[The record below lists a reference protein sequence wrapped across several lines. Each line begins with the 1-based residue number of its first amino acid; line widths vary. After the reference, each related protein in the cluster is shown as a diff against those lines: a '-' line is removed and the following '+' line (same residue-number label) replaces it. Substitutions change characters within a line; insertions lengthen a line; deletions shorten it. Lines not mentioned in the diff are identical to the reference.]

1 MSAEFRAHTL
11 PRAAGAALRPP
22 HAALLKYWAIARVTL
37 ATQTAYLGEIAVRT
51 VFLAMVL
58 YIFVQLWTVTYEAMG
73 RQTIEG
79 FSVAQ
84 MIWYLTVTESI
95 LISRPRVSRDI
106 DQDVRSGDVA
116 YQLIRPYDYVLFRLA
131 AYLGERALRFGSCLA
146 IGTALA
152 LLYVGPIELSPTA
165 LLAAGLVVLV
175 GAVVDF
181 LGAVAIGLCA
191 FWVEDTQPL
200 QLLYDR
206 AIMLLGGL
214 LLPLELF
221 PDWIAR
227 ILAALPFQLILY
239 APARIAV
246 TGDLSSL
253 TLILVQL
260 GVTLAVALA
269 LARGV
274 FALATR
280 RLHANG
286 G

>member
-1 MSAEFRAHTL
+1 M
-11 PRAAGAALRPP
+11 
-22 HAALLKYWAIARVTL
+22 KYWAIARVTL

-58 YIFVQLWTVTYEAMG
+58 YIFVQLWTVTYAAMG
-73 RQTIEG
+73 RQTVAG

-95 LISRPRVSRDI
+95 LLSRPRVSREI

-152 LLYVGPIELSPTA
+152 LLYVGPIELDA
-165 LLAAGLVVLV
+165 AAVLAAGLVVLV

-181 LGAVAIGLCA
+181 MGAVAIGLCA

-206 AIMLLGGL
+206 SIMLLGGL

-246 TGDLSSL
+246 TGDLSGLS
-253 TLILVQL
+253 LILAQL
-260 GVTLAVALA
+260 AVTLAVAYA

>member
-1 MSAEFRAHTL
+1 MS
-11 PRAAGAALRPP
+11 
-22 HAALLKYWAIARVTL
+22 KYVAIARITL
-37 ATQTAYLGEIAVRT
+37 ATQAAYLGELAIRT

-58 YIFVQLWTVTYEAMG
+58 YIFVQLWTVTYGAMG
-73 RQTIEG
+73 TRSVSG

-84 MIWYLTVTESI
+84 MIWYLVVTEAVM
-95 LISRPRVSRDI
+95 LSRPRVSREI
-106 DQDVRSGDVA
+106 DEDVRSGDVA
-116 YQLIRPYDYVLFRLA
+116 YQLIRPYDYVLFRMA
-131 AYLGERALRFGSCLA
+131 QYLGERALRMGSCLA
-146 IGTALA
+146 IGSLLA
-152 LLYVGPIELSPTA
+152 LLYVGPIELSPAA
-165 LLAAGLVVLV
+165 LLAAALVLV
-175 GAVVDF
+175 TGAVIDF
-181 LGAVAIGLCA
+181 LGAVAVGLCA
-191 FWVEDTQPL
+191 FWIEDTAPL

-221 PDWIAR
+221 PEWIAQ
-227 ILAALPFQLILY
+227 ILLVLPFQLILY

-246 TGDLSSL
+246 TGDLSMVPTVL
-253 TLILVQL
+253 AQL
-260 GVTLAVALA
+260 AVTLLGALL

>member
-1 MSAEFRAHTL
+1 VS
-11 PRAAGAALRPP
+11 
-22 HAALLKYWAIARVTL
+22 KYVAIARITV
-37 ATQTAYLGEIAVRT
+37 ATQAAYLGELAIRT

-73 RQTIEG
+73 TQTVAG

-84 MIWYLTVTESI
+84 MIWYLVVTEAVM
-95 LISRPRVSRDI
+95 LSRPRVMREI

-116 YQLIRPYDYVLFRLA
+116 YQLIRPYDYVLFRMA
-131 AYLGERALRFGSCLA
+131 QYLGERLLRMGSCLA
-146 IGTALA
+146 IGSLLA
-152 LLYVGPIELSPTA
+152 LLYVGPIELSPAA
-165 LLAAGLVVLV
+165 LLAAALVLLT

-181 LGAVAIGLCA
+181 LGAVAVGLCA
-191 FWVEDTQPL
+191 FWIEDTAPL

-221 PDWIAR
+221 PEWIAR
-227 ILAALPFQLILY
+227 ILLALPFQLILY

-246 TGDLSSL
+246 TGDLSMVPTVL
-253 TLILVQL
+253 AQL
-260 GVTLAVALA
+260 AVTLLCALV
-269 LARGV
+269 LARAV

>member
-1 MSAEFRAHTL
+1 ML
-11 PRAAGAALRPP
+11 PRARGAASPRRD
-22 HAALLKYWAIARVTL
+22 AALLKYWAVARVTL
-37 ATQTAYLGEIAVRT
+37 LTQTAYLGEIAVRT

-73 RQTIEG
+73 QQTVAG
-79 FSVAQ
+79 FTVAQ

-95 LISRPRVSRDI
+95 LLSRPRVSREI

-116 YQLIRPYDYVLFRLA
+116 YQLIRPYDYVTFRLA
-131 AYLGERALRFGSCLA
+131 AYLGERALRFVSCLA
-146 IGTALA
+146 IGTVLA

-165 LLAAGLVVLV
+165 VLAAGLVVLV
-175 GAVVDF
+175 GAIVDF

-239 APARIAV
+239 APARMAV
-246 TGDLSSL
+246 TGDLSN
-253 TLILVQL
+253 LIPMLVQL
-260 GVTLAVALA
+260 GVTLALALA

>member
-1 MSAEFRAHTL
+1 MS
-11 PRAAGAALRPP
+11 
-22 HAALLKYWAIARVTL
+22 KYLAIGRITI
-37 ATQTAYLGEIAVRT
+37 ATQTAYLAEIAIRT

-73 RQTIEG
+73 RQTVAG

-84 MIWYLTVTESI
+84 MIWYLVVTEAVM
-95 LISRPRVSRDI
+95 LSRPRVSREI

-116 YQLIRPYDYVLFRLA
+116 YQLIRPYDYVLFRMA
-131 AYLGERALRFGSCLA
+131 QYMGERLLRIGSCLL
-146 IGTALA
+146 IGSALA
-152 LLYVGPIELSPTA
+152 LLYVGPIALSPAA
-165 LLAAGLVVLV
+165 LVAAGLVLLT
-175 GAVVDF
+175 GAAIDF
-181 LGAVAIGLCA
+181 LGAVAVGLCA
-191 FWVEDTQPL
+191 FWIEDTAPL

-214 LLPLELF
+214 LLPIELF
-221 PDWIAR
+221 PEWIGQ
-227 ILAALPFQLILY
+227 ILMALPFQLILY
-239 APARIAV
+239 APARMAV

-253 TLILVQL
+253 PSVALQL
-260 GVTLAVALA
+260 GVTLLVAL
-269 LARGV
+269 LVARGV

>member
-1 MSAEFRAHTL
+1 
-11 PRAAGAALRPP
+11 
-22 HAALLKYWAIARVTL
+22 VTL
-37 ATQTAYLGEIAVRT
+37 ATQTVYLGEIAVRT
-51 VFLAMVL
+51 VFLATVL

-73 RQTIEG
+73 RQTVAG

-84 MIWYLTVTESI
+84 MIWYLTLTESI
-95 LISRPRVSRDI
+95 LISRPRVSREI

-146 IGTALA
+146 IGTVLA

-165 LLAAGLVVLV
+165 LLAAGLVVLI
-175 GAVVDF
+175 GTVVDF

-221 PDWIAR
+221 PDWIAP

-246 TGDLSSL
+246 TGDLSNL
-253 TLILVQL
+253 APILVQL
-260 GVTLAVALA
+260 GVTLALTLA

>member
-1 MSAEFRAHTL
+1 MSAETRARRL
-11 PRAAGAALRPP
+11 PAAAGSARPRLYP
-22 HAALLKYWAIARVTL
+22 ALLKYGAIARVTL
-37 ATQTAYLGEIAVRT
+37 ATQTAYLGEVAVRS

-73 RQTIEG
+73 QQTVAG

-84 MIWYLTVTESI
+84 MIWYLTITESI
-95 LISRPRVSRDI
+95 LLSRPRVSREI

-131 AYLGERALRFGSCLA
+131 ANLGERALRFGSCLA
-146 IGTALA
+146 IGAVLA
-152 LLYVGPIELSPTA
+152 LLYVGPIALSPAA
-165 LLAAGLVVLV
+165 LLAAGLVVLL

-181 LGAVAIGLCA
+181 LGAVAVGLCA

-227 ILAALPFQLILY
+227 TLAVLPFQLILY

-246 TGDLSSL
+246 TGDLSGLTTVLLQLGL
-253 TLILVQL
+253 TLAL
-260 GVTLAVALA
+260 ALA